1 MRNPELNKRNLVRG
15 DVLRAGICVFG
26 NGANKFN
33 CSIRNRSPE
42 GARLSFP
49 IARKLPPQFWLID
62 VPGRHAFSAKL
73 AWSGKTD
80 AGLAILHTM
89 DIGKIQDRSLAY
101 LLHIWQDRTR
111 R

>member
-1 MRNPELNKRNLVRG
+1 MQDQELNKRNLVRG
-15 DVLRAGICVFG
+15 TVLRAGICVFG
-26 NGANKFN
+26 DGANKFN

-49 IARKLPPQFWLID
+49 IVRTLPPQFWLID
-62 VPGRHAFSAKL
+62 VLGHHAFSARL

-89 DIGKIQDRSLAY
+89 DIGKIQDRSLVY

>member
-1 MRNPELNKRNLVRG
+1 MQNPELNKRSLVRG

-26 NGANKFN
+26 DGADKFN
-33 CSIRNRSPE
+33 CSIRNRSAE

-49 IARKLPPQFWLID
+49 IIRKLPAQFWLID
-62 VPGRHAFSAKL
+62 VPGRHAFSARL

-80 AGLAILHTM
+80 AGVAILRTM
-89 DIGKIQDRSLAY
+89 DIGKIQDKSLTY
-101 LLHIWQDRTR
+101 LLHIWQDRMR